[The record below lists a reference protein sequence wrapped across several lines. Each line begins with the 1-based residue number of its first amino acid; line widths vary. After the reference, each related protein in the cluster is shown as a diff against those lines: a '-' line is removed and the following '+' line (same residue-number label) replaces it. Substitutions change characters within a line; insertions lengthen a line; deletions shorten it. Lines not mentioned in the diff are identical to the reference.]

1 MRADMVKVIVERERR
16 GGNRNYHWA
25 RSRKKFKD
33 KDIEEAITYESMN
46 KRHSDR
52 DGMRKELNENLNP
65 LRNFLYRQV
74 GRPWDKVY
82 SELNQFVNVKN
93 AVQAHIRQHLYQFVE
108 LHAVKDDNG
117 NYRARGRYGSQHLL
131 NDGELFV
138 NESGILCKA
147 KRKSEK
153 VRLLP
158 GQKLYTMYWH
168 ARCVDSEYPYYY
180 NGSHSWICDRHCVK
194 HETWLAM
201 EKSKYIFHAM
211 TFIVCRHE
219 DIDIAKKELGT
230 TCSRLIKDN

>member
-1 MRADMVKVIVERERR
+1 MRPDMVKVIVERERR
-16 GGNRNYHWA
+16 GSDRNYHLS
-25 RSRKKFKD
+25 RNRKKFKD

-46 KRHSDR
+46 KRHTYFY
-52 DGMRKELNENLNP
+52 GEAKELNENLNP

-93 AVQAHIRQHLYQFVE
+93 AVQAHIRQHLNQYVE

-117 NYRARGRYGSQHLL
+117 NYRVVGRYGSNRVL

-138 NESGILCKA
+138 NEAGILCKA
-147 KRKSEK
+147 KRKTVK
-153 VRLLP
+153 LVLKP
-158 GQKLYTMYWH
+158 GQKLYTMYWRAEH
-168 ARCVDSEYPYYY
+168 PDYEYPYLYKSGR
-180 NGSHSWICDRHCVK
+180 NWTCVRECVK
-194 HETWLAM
+194 HESWLAM

-219 DIDIAKKELGT
+219 DFDIAKKEVSST
-230 TCSRLIKDN
+230 SSRWIKD